1 MDVDTFKVR
10 LTALPYLTRTDV
22 ASYQQ
27 RSTYKGVNLNQL
39 LRKAQQMDARR
50 KSLKIQEKVR
60 DFKDRV
66 KNLSIPKDVYARL
79 ISTITAETDISSLRQ
94 QAEKIIEKQNDQE
107 DDRFK
112 FTFFDSIRKLNLNK
126 TTVNSLVKRLDRGED
141 PTVLTQEA
149 YKLQQEQKLKNIS
162 DERTFLKNALNRIG
176 IDQPNRNSILIKFQP
191 DKQVIAQLIEE
202 AKQIKAQRNRENVE
216 SQKRKLV
223 KLSTT
228 LGINGKILNQI
239 KDVNTKSNAMALKN
253 IINNTGQT
261 VKNTQVATRK
271 LNLISLAKNIGIYS
285 QFAGP
290 ITNIKTIKDANV
302 VQVTIRE
309 AAKKK
314 LLENALNVG
323 DFTSRIASIKN
334 VTQLL
339 PMKKLIEQTKFEK
352 NVAKRKAGTNKLE
365 NSKKTFASEVQ
376 RARIP
381 NDKKKLFVNRL
392 KLKNVNI
399 PKLRSDLS
407 TLITNEKIKQQQKDV
422 NELKKYTTTFNIN
435 ASPFILE
442 FQSSN
447 ISLNA
452 IKKKIDDVVKEKKT
466 LKQMKDAL
474 NKIIKKAS
482 LNKEFTEKLSTIKTK
497 NDALLLNRE
506 IDKAYENK
514 LKTNKKALSKIA
526 IESGL
531 TAMNGI
537 SSIKNINTLK
547 QANQVLKFQSKVKL
561 DQMARRLGV
570 NVPITNVQTN
580 KNVKNLKVKIAN
592 AYNTKQKQIKNEFNR
607 SRRLERANLEVFLN
621 KYSKILTQDERKKF
635 LEYFDKGANLKVL
648 KTNINRYATQK
659 KRTLINSK
667 VYTIRTFLNAL
678 GMNSRYQDYF
688 VRRVVAGQ
696 NMNTVKKDSKI
707 YMVQLLDDL
716 RRSNADKMLA
726 FLKDLEIK
734 PQNVDRLMKKF
745 ATTYI
750 DMNTLEKESKK
761 IENMRNHGNWVES
774 NDEFL
779 NFVDELPLDPDDNVK
794 IKSSFDSDLV
804 NFNTIV
810 NTTIKTSLNTQNE
823 KTNAIRR
830 ELMAY
835 IDNHELNTYNKRKL
849 MKKLNSN
856 NSNNSNNSKN
866 RYTIMKTRM
875 LNVKKQANQI
885 KRSTLNKE
893 DMKKR
898 KELINYLNTFKFLT
912 NQEKMFL
919 LQKNKSEIEKYAI
932 RRKRAL
938 RFKLRRYI
946 VEKLGLT
953 MDDPEIVKI
962 FENFDTTPEKFNEYA
977 KKATELKQLRNQKNR
992 LRGKTRNDKVLQDI
1006 DEIRNLIDVTK
1017 INREIDATFMIKMK
1031 KQLADLVLDSN
1042 MKIKLNL
1049 SRIQNPQQINMI
1061 IINIKKAYQTK
1072 RYGELQQL
1080 KRLVVG
1086 LTPQNQNDVLQEF
1099 VTTDITLKASMKKV
1113 SEIEVKMM
1121 EDKHKMDRDLLH
1133 TFMKKELSLSPKDMN
1148 DLLAEFNTLTNLQQM
1163 KSKAMQ
1169 VKKMRI
1175 DEQILDNRIKLEKS
1189 INSMNLS
1196 NVDKKSVLAM
1206 YDKKPSSVML
1216 YETSAKQLS
1225 AARKKELR
1233 NKETANLTNLMKSLK
1248 LSESNSKQILN
1259 SFTRI
1264 SDYKLSKAKGE
1275 AINLRKKRNN
1285 EKLVNALK
1293 PLSLPENTRKQLLA
1307 DTDNVNVVINKAKSL
1322 NTKQRTQN
1330 ATQNQLRIYI
1340 ASKNLGDKAK
1350 NLLNQVNT
1358 MSTQN
1363 DVKYIR
1369 EKADQLKSKLDATK
1383 IGKKREELS
1392 QYMNTIKLNL
1402 TQKKSLLQSIGGNT
1416 SVNTIKRS
1424 IQQGLNTKNKKGNAF
1439 VERRTELKL
1448 YINAL
1453 NLPNSEKQKLLRT
1466 SGNANTIKK
1475 RAQIKL
1481 KQLKQKRNAQQKN
1494 ALKTKYAINVNK
1506 AQKNRSILRSIQ
1518 IDKMRDTR
1526 IKAREHLKSLK
1537 RVVTLQD
1544 RQLLQQLNSRRI
1556 TLPSFKQMTSKI

>member
-10 LTALPYLTRTDV
+10 LTTLPYLTRTDV

-253 IINNTGQT
+253 IINNTGKT

-407 TLITNEKIKQQQKDV
+407 TLITNEKTKQQQKDV

-435 ASPFILE
+435 ASPFIQE

-452 IKKKIDDVVKEKKT
+452 IKKKIDDVVKDKKT

-474 NKIIKKAS
+474 NRIIKKAS

-506 IDKAYENK
+506 IAKAYENK

-580 KNVKNLKVKIAN
+580 KNVKNLKVKIVN

-621 KYSKILTQDERKKF
+621 KYSQTLTQDERKKF
-635 LEYFDKGANLKVL
+635 LDYFDKGANLKVL
-648 KTNINRYATQK
+648 KTNINSYATQK
-659 KRTLINSK
+659 KKTLINSK
-667 VYTIRTFLNAL
+667 VYTIQTFLNAL
-678 GMNSRYQDYF
+678 GMNPRDQDFF

-734 PQNVDRLMKKF
+734 PQNVDRVMKKF

-761 IENMRNHGNWVES
+761 IKNMRNHGNWVES

-794 IKSSFDSDLV
+794 IKSTFDSDLV
-804 NFNTIV
+804 NLNTIV
-810 NTTIKTSLNTQNE
+810 NTTIKTALNTQNE

-835 IDNHELNTYNKRKL
+835 INNHELNIYNKRKL
-849 MKKLNSN
+849 MKKLNTGQKTIFPL
-856 NSNNSNNSKN
+856 KN
-866 RYTIMKTRM
+866 E
-875 LNVKKQANQI
+875 ANQI

-893 DMKKR
+893 AMKKR
-898 KELINYLNTFKFLT
+898 KELMNYLNTFKILT
-912 NQEKMFL
+912 NQEKMYL

-977 KKATELKQLRNQKNR
+977 KKATELKQLKNQKNR

-1006 DEIRNLIDVTK
+1006 DEIKNLIDVTK

-1080 KRLVVG
+1080 KQVV
-1086 LTPQNQNDVLQEF
+1086 PQNQNDVLQEF

-1113 SEIEVKMM
+1113 SEIKVKMM

-1148 DLLAEFNTLTNLQQM
+1148 DLLAEFNTLKNLQQM

-1285 EKLVNALK
+1285 EKLLNALK

-1322 NTKQRTQN
+1322 NAKQRTQN

-1383 IGKKREELS
+1383 ISKKREELS

>member
-50 KSLKIQEKVR
+50 KSSKIQEKVR

-94 QAEKIIEKQNDQE
+94 QAEKIIEKQNEQE

-314 LLENALNVG
+314 LLENASNVG

-407 TLITNEKIKQQQKDV
+407 TLITNEKTQQQQKDV

-435 ASPFILE
+435 ASPFIQE

-592 AYNTKQKQIKNEFNR
+592 AYNTKQKQLKNEFNR
-607 SRRLERANLEVFLN
+607 IRRLKRANLEVFLN

-648 KTNINRYATQK
+648 KSNINRYATQK

-779 NFVDELPLDPDDNVK
+779 NFVDELPLDPDDSVK

-835 IDNHELNTYNKRKL
+835 INNHKLNIYNKRLLLQKF
-849 MKKLNSN
+849 NTGQIS
-856 NSNNSNNSKN
+856 
-866 RYTIMKTRM
+866 
-875 LNVKKQANQI
+875 VNQI
-885 KRSTLNKE
+885 KRSLFNKE
-893 DMKKR
+893 DMNKR
-898 KELINYLNTFKFLT
+898 QEQVNYLNTFKILT
-912 NQEKMFL
+912 NQEKKFL
-919 LQKNKSEIEKYAI
+919 FKKNKSEIEKYTI
-932 RRKRAL
+932 RRKREL

-1006 DEIRNLIDVTK
+1006 DEIKNLIDVTK

-1113 SEIEVKMM
+1113 SEIKVKMM

-1285 EKLVNALK
+1285 EKLLNALK

-1494 ALKTKYAINVNK
+1494 TLKTKYAINVNK